1 MFLGFSKS
9 VRGQEEFPE
18 MSVKFISST
27 ISIDGYDSEK
37 YGNLPT
43 QHLSI
48 GDIFPTTK
56 IILRIKR
63 SSKYCMMIG
72 IFI

>member
-1 MFLGFSKS
+1 MKLKINLILIMFLGFSQS

-37 YGNLPT
+37 V
-43 QHLSI
+43 
-48 GDIFPTTK
+48 
-56 IILRIKR
+56 
-63 SSKYCMMIG
+63 
-72 IFI
+72 